1 MSTLRRHDLL
11 FLFEVLYFMFIVVIS
26 YHECFKLTS
35 QVVNNLCSTPFLLL
49 SDTCSNVH
57 AMHSLVSL
65 PYVVTL
71 DLATPYT

>member
-11 FLFEVLYFMFIVVIS
+11 LLFLVLYFMFIIVIRD
-26 YHECFKLTS
+26 HECFKSTS
-35 QVVNNLCSTPFLLL
+35 QVVNTICSTPFLFL
-49 SDTCSNVH
+49 SATSSNVH

-71 DLATPYT
+71 DLASPYA